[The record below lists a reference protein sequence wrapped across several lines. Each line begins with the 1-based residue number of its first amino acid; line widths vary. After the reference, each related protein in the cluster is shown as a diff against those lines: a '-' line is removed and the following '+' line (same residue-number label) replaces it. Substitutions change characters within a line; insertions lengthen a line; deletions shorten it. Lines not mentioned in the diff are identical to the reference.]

1 MPSPDDSP
9 GHLAGR
15 ATNDDA
21 PSVSTPN
28 EAAPADDQPFSAYS
42 ACWANLAEAA
52 RLRSRFAEAWSQFL
66 DSEPYDISLST
77 DLDGNGT
84 ISVWVT
90 WPPEAAT
97 ELSGLVIDLAAQ
109 LQSALDEAVQATARL
124 LTGQM
129 PEEQPTSLRFPTSV
143 TEEEFQTAVDR
154 DALRGLRPD
163 QVRLVRSLQPM
174 AQDEPAHPGL
184 QMMRHALLLLRNL
197 TSAGLALRVLS
208 WGHSAAP
215 ELLVE
220 PPEKVEKIVVEPDG
234 FLEQQPVVAR
244 YRLHA
249 AQRARTRRPAVR
261 GIANIAID
269 AAVSV
274 DPSPQEPDDTLS
286 RRTGQLLCVVDEVVR
301 AFERSMGLRDDMPAP
316 PGPSTDSRL
325 RVGPPPAPWTPHGE
339 SSITMTEDEL
349 EQLRQSPLGLAT
361 VLGTEDM
368 TLLVVTPAGVF
379 ERRIPPA
386 LPLPEQLRQGT
397 AAEWVTLSVAAAWG
411 LPDFVFHPAKVTK
424 GTATRELGD
433 GTILVGQHGLVL
445 QSKSRCADQLRDD
458 QGERNWL
465 SKNMTKA
472 GKQAAGTVRSLR
484 QQPAEL
490 VNGRGRSTQVDG
502 NDYNWVGVVLI
513 DHPHVPADVP
523 TPTSS
528 GALPLVTLLRQDWEF
543 LFNQLRSVHAVAQY
557 LQRVVNDNDP
567 PSLGQES
574 LRYYQLAQLDEETA
588 PAPMTPALL
597 ATGGQHWSMP
607 LLPKT
612 PAGSDDQ
619 RAHGLYRIL
628 LEDVATSTLNDSIRE
643 TDRLRVLSEL
653 DKLPVASR
661 TSLGQHLIAMLEA
674 LVDTPA
680 EHVEVQHRRFF
691 FGEGRQLCFSVGSR
705 FDEQVQATF
714 STWVQVRHHDLQTQ
728 TGEID
733 QSVTVAV
740 LLTPRPDGVR
750 RWDTT
755 MVAVHGDLGLSEEQ
769 ITTWRLV
776 FNDASSQAASVSD
789 APAND
794 VTS

>member
-1 MPSPDDSP
+1 MTPSPDGSP

-21 PSVSTPN
+21 P
-28 EAAPADDQPFSAYS
+28 PADDQPFVAYS
-42 ACWANLAEAA
+42 SCWANLAEVA

-66 DSEPYDISLST
+66 DSEPYDVSLNT
-77 DLDGNGT
+77 DLDGSGT

-109 LQSALDEAVQATARL
+109 LQSALDGAVRATARL
-124 LTGQM
+124 LTGET
-129 PEEQPTSLRFPTSV
+129 PDEQPTSRRFPTSI
-143 TEEEFQTAVDR
+143 TEDEFQAAVDR

-163 QVRLVRSLQPM
+163 QIRLVRSLQPM

-184 QMMRHALLLLRNL
+184 KVMRDALLLLRNL
-197 TSAGLALRVLS
+197 NSAGPGLRVLS

-220 PPEKVEKIVVEPDG
+220 PPEKLEEIVVEPEG

-244 YRLHA
+244 YRLHG
-249 AQRARTRRPAVR
+249 AQRARTRYTAVR
-261 GIANIAID
+261 GTANIAID

-274 DPSPQEPDDTLS
+274 DPPPQEPDDTLS
-286 RRTGQLLCVVDEVVR
+286 RRTGQLLRVVGEVVR
-301 AFERSMGLRDDMPAP
+301 ALERSMGLRDDMPAP
-316 PGPSTDSRL
+316 PRPSTDSRL
-325 RVGPPPAPWTPHGE
+325 GVGPPPAPWTPHGD
-339 SSITMTEDEL
+339 SSIAMTEDEL

-386 LPLPEQLRQGT
+386 LPLPEQLRKGT
-397 AAEWVTLSVAAAWG
+397 AAEWVTRGVAAAWG

-424 GTATRELGD
+424 GTAIRELGD
-433 GTILVGQHGLVL
+433 GTILVGEHGLVL

-458 QGERNWL
+458 QGERSWL

-472 GKQAAGTVRSLR
+472 GKQGAGTVRSLR

-490 VNGRGRSTQVDG
+490 LNGRGRSIQVDG
-502 NDYNWVGVVLI
+502 NDYSWIGVVLI
-513 DHPHVPADVP
+513 DHPQVPTGVP

-528 GALPLVTLLRQDWEF
+528 GDLPVVTLLRRDWEF
-543 LFNQLRSVHAVAQY
+543 LFDQLRSVHAVAQY
-557 LQRVVNDNDP
+557 LKRVVDDGDP

-574 LRYYQLAQLDEETA
+574 LRYYELAQLDEETA

-597 ATGGQHWSMP
+597 ATGGRPKSVP

-619 RAHGLYRIL
+619 TAHGLYRIL
-628 LEDVATSTLNDSIRE
+628 LEDVATSTLDDSIRE
-643 TDRLRVLSEL
+643 PDRLRVLSEL
-653 DKLPVASR
+653 DKLEVASR
-661 TSLGQHLIAMLEA
+661 TSLGRHLIAMLEA
-674 LVDTPA
+674 LADTPA
-680 EHVEVQHRRFF
+680 QHVKVQHRRFF

-705 FDEQVQATF
+705 FDELVQGTF
-714 STWVQVRHHDLQTQ
+714 STWVQLRHHDLQTQ

-733 QSVTVAV
+733 QSITVAV
-740 LLTPRPDGVR
+740 LLTPRPDGGR

-769 ITTWRLV
+769 ITTWREV
-776 FNDASSQAASVSD
+776 FDDASSRAASVSG